1 MNNKKSIFKIL
12 SSFFMIF
19 VLVGCGKN
27 KENSLSNISSKA
39 ENVNVSYINVGK
51 GDAILVQI
59 DDKNYLID
67 TGLEENSEML
77 LEGLKAKDVDTLDGV
92 FLTHTHKDHIGGMEA
107 VAAAYDIEMVYRAEI
122 SENKKNGEN
131 KIDNL
136 SEDLYL
142 PITKLNAGDKVKIT
156 DDIYFDVI
164 GPFVLNEDD
173 DNDNSLVM
181 KLVVNGKTFLFTGDM
196 QFAEEKTLMDA
207 GVDLSSDILKV
218 GNHGNKD
225 ATSDEFAIAV
235 SPKYSVITTDTTVDT
250 NSASKRVRKA
260 LSTSEIYIT
269 ENYDRGITFTV
280 LQDGTIEI
288 AEF

>member
-1 MNNKKSIFKIL
+1 MTVETCETIFL
-12 SSFFMIF
+12 SF
-19 VLVGCGKN
+19 
-27 KENSLSNISSKA
+27 
-39 ENVNVSYINVGK
+39 
-51 GDAILVQI
+51 
-59 DDKNYLID
+59 
-67 TGLEENSEML
+67 
-77 LEGLKAKDVDTLDGV
+77 
-92 FLTHTHKDHIGGMEA
+92 
-107 VAAAYDIEMVYRAEI
+107 
-122 SENKKNGEN
+122 N

-164 GPFVLNEDD
+164 GPLVLNEDD